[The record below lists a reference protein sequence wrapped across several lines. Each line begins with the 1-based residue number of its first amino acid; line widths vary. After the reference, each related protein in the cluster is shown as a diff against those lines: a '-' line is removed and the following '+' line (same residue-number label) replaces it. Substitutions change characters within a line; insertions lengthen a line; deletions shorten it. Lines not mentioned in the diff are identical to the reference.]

1 MTQRWAWAEIDLR
14 ALARN
19 VEAIVADTTTHSVWA
34 VVKADAYGH
43 GAVECARV
51 AIDSGAIG
59 LCVALVDE
67 GVALR
72 RAGIAAPILVM
83 SEQPP
88 EQHRPLVGNGLIAT
102 VYNAESIASLGAV
115 AEEMNIVC
123 AVHLKVDTGMHRV
136 GVAPSEVVQRA
147 QQVRQ
152 HPWLSL
158 EGIYSHLATAD
169 DATRNDATETQVRAF
184 AGVLNDL
191 KDHGIDVA
199 HRHLEN
205 SAGALR
211 HVAEVLRLESRVGIA
226 MYGIHGDARSDS
238 FGSPVSVALEPVMSL
253 KANVSHVQVLEAGQ
267 AVSYGLRRPLM
278 SRSTIATVPIGYAD
292 GVRRALWERG
302 EVVIGGK
309 RRPFAGMV
317 TMDQV
322 MVDCGND
329 VVRIGDEVVLLGSQ
343 GSERVSANEW
353 ANLLGTIGYE
363 VTCGISA
370 RVPRIYLR

>member
-51 AIDSGAIG
+51 AIDSGVIG

-88 EQHRPLVGNGLIAT
+88 EQHRQLVGNGLIAT
-102 VYNAESIASLGAV
+102 VYNAESITSLGAV

-147 QQVRQ
+147 LQVRQ
-152 HPWLSL
+152 HSWLSL
-158 EGIYSHLATAD
+158 EGVYSHLATAD
-169 DATRNDATETQVRAF
+169 DAALGVGGDRPSGTRT
-184 AGVLNDL
+184 
-191 KDHGIDVA
+191 
-199 HRHLEN
+199 
-205 SAGALR
+205 
-211 HVAEVLRLESRVGIA
+211 
-226 MYGIHGDARSDS
+226 
-238 FGSPVSVALEPVMSL
+238 
-253 KANVSHVQVLEAGQ
+253 
-267 AVSYGLRRPLM
+267 
-278 SRSTIATVPIGYAD
+278 
-292 GVRRALWERG
+292 
-302 EVVIGGK
+302 
-309 RRPFAGMV
+309 
-317 TMDQV
+317 
-322 MVDCGND
+322 
-329 VVRIGDEVVLLGSQ
+329 
-343 GSERVSANEW
+343 
-353 ANLLGTIGYE
+353 
-363 VTCGISA
+363 
-370 RVPRIYLR
+370 

>member
-1 MTQRWAWAEIDLR
+1 MTQRWAWAEVDLR
-14 ALARN
+14 ALRRN
-19 VEAIVADTTTHSVWA
+19 VEAIVANTTTHSVWA

-51 AIDSGAIG
+51 ALDSGAIG

-88 EQHRPLVGNGLIAT
+88 EQHRQLVSNGLIAT
-102 VYNAESIASLGAV
+102 VYNSESIESLGKI

-136 GVAPSEVVQRA
+136 GVSPSDAVARAREVLDN
-147 QQVRQ
+147 
-152 HPWLSL
+152 PWLSL
-158 EGIYSHLATAD
+158 DGVYSHLATAD
-169 DATRNDATETQVRAF
+169 DASRNDVTESQVRSF
-184 AGVLNDL
+184 AAVLNDL
-191 KDHGIDVA
+191 KDAGIEVE

-226 MYGIHGDARSDS
+226 MYGIPGVAMTDS
-238 FGSPVSVALEPVMSL
+238 FGAPVGIQLEPVMAL
-253 KANVSHVQVLEAGQ
+253 KAKVSHVQVLDAGE
-267 AVSYGLRRPLM
+267 AVSYGLRRPLAV
-278 SRSTIATVPIGYAD
+278 RSTIATVPLGYAD

-302 EVVIGGK
+302 EVLIGGK
-309 RRPFAGMV
+309 RRKFAGVV

-322 MVDCGND
+322 LIDCGD
-329 VVRIGDEVVLLGSQ
+329 DSVRIGDEVVLLGRQ
-343 GSERVSANEW
+343 GAEEVSANEW
-353 ANLLGTIGYE
+353 ARLLGTIGYE

-370 RVPRIYLR
+370 RVPRTYLR

>member
-1 MTQRWAWAEIDLR
+1 MTQRWAWAEIDLV
-14 ALARN
+14 ALRRN
-19 VEAIVADTTTHSVWA
+19 VEAIVGDTTTHAVWA

-43 GAVECARV
+43 GAIECARV
-51 AIDSGAIG
+51 AIDAGAIG

-72 RAGIAAPILVM
+72 RAGISAPILVM

-88 EQHRPLVGNGLIAT
+88 EQHRVLVGNGLIAT
-102 VYNAESIASLGAV
+102 VYNAGSIDSLGAI
-115 AEEMNIVC
+115 AHEMNVMC
-123 AVHLKVDTGMHRV
+123 SVHLKVDTGMHRV
-136 GVAPSEVVQRA
+136 GVAPETFMERVH
-147 QQVRQ
+147 QVRS

-158 EGIYSHLATAD
+158 DGVFSHLATAD
-169 DATRNDATETQVRAF
+169 DAAKNSMTESQVRSF
-184 AGVLNDL
+184 AGVLNQL
-191 KDHGIDVA
+191 KEAGVEVA

-226 MYGIHGDARSDS
+226 LYGIAGDARTDS
-238 FGSPVSVALEPVMSL
+238 FGSPVTVPLDQVMSL
-253 KANVSHVQVLEAGQ
+253 KARVSHVQVLEAGQ
-267 AVSYGLRRPLM
+267 AVSYGLRRPLAR
-278 SRSTIATVPIGYAD
+278 RSTIATVPLGYAD

-302 EVVIGGK
+302 SVLIGGK
-309 RRPFAGMV
+309 RRPFAGVV

-322 MVDCGND
+322 MVDCGD
-329 VVRIGDEVVLLGSQ
+329 DEVRVGDEVVLLGRQ
-343 GSERVSANEW
+343 GSDAISANEW

-370 RVPRIYLR
+370 RVPRTYLR

>member
-1 MTQRWAWAEIDLR
+1 
-14 ALARN
+14 
-19 VEAIVADTTTHSVWA
+19 
-34 VVKADAYGH
+34 
-43 GAVECARV
+43 
-51 AIDSGAIG
+51 
-59 LCVALVDE
+59 
-67 GVALR
+67 
-72 RAGIAAPILVM
+72 
-83 SEQPP
+83 
-88 EQHRPLVGNGLIAT
+88 
-102 VYNAESIASLGAV
+102 
-115 AEEMNIVC
+115 
-123 AVHLKVDTGMHRV
+123 
-136 GVAPSEVVQRA
+136 VVQRA

-158 EGIYSHLATAD
+158 EGVYSHLATAD
-169 DATRNDATETQVRAF
+169 DATRNDATEKQVRAF

-226 MYGIHGDARSDS
+226 MYGIPGDARSDS
-238 FGSPVSVALEPVMSL
+238 FGSPVAVALEPVMSL
-253 KANVSHVQVLEAGQ
+253 KAKVSHVQVLEAGQ
-267 AVSYGLRRPLM
+267 AVSYGLRRPLT